1 MFESIW
7 QDIKQEF
14 SYGNMVKRIV
24 IVNVAVFIAVNLLWV
39 ILRLTHAWA
48 TPPIYKKIIHFFSI
62 SSDWLHNL
70 THPWA
75 IFTHMFLH
83 EGFFHILWNMLF
95 LWWFAPI
102 VGDLLND
109 RRMLPLYLI
118 CGLASFVAFFL
129 GTNIMPGG
137 GVHYALGASGA
148 VTGIL
153 VSAGILAPDKPIH
166 LFLLGQIRLKWIVL
180 AILLIDLVGVAGDVN
195 TGGHFGHLGGALMGW
210 IFIVQLRQGNDL
222 TRPVNRAIDGLQD
235 FFRGI
240 MEKRPAN
247 RPPRPGATT
256 RNRPFTGTRT
266 GGRAPRKK
274 GPAAPRDNPDLH
286 QERIDAILDKLR
298 EKGYQGLSQEEKDY
312 LNEASKK

>member
-39 ILRLTHAWA
+39 ILRLTHAWS
-48 TPPIYKKIIHFFSI
+48 TPPIYKEIIHFFSV

-75 IFTHMFLH
+75 VITHMFLH

-102 VGDLLND
+102 VGDLLSD

-129 GTNIMPGG
+129 GTNLLPGEAN
-137 GVHYALGASGA
+137 HFALGASGA

-180 AILLIDLVGVAGDVN
+180 TILLIDLVGVAGDVN

-210 IFIVQLRQGNDL
+210 IFIAQLRQGNDL
-222 TRPVNRAIDGLQD
+222 TRPVNRAIDAVQG

-240 MEKRPAN
+240 LEKRPAN
-247 RPPRPGATT
+247 RSDRRDTPPRS
-256 RNRPFTGTRT
+256 RPFGGGKP
-266 GGRAPRKK
+266 GGRPSRKR
-274 GPAAPRDNPDLH
+274 PTPPRDNSNTH

-298 EKGYQGLSQEEKDY
+298 EKGYQGLTQEEKDY

>member
-24 IVNVAVFIAVNLLWV
+24 IVNVAVYIAVNLLWV
-39 ILRLTHAWA
+39 ILRLTHAWT
-48 TPPIYKKIIHFFSI
+48 TPPIYQGIIHFFSI

-102 VGDLLND
+102 VGDLLGD

-118 CGLASFVAFFL
+118 CGLASFLAFFI
-129 GTNIMPGG
+129 GTNILPGG
-137 GVHYALGASGA
+137 GLHYALGASGA

-153 VSAGILAPDKPIH
+153 VSAGVLAPDKPIR
-166 LFLLGQIRLKWIVL
+166 LFLLGTVRLKWIVL
-180 AILLIDLVGVAGDVN
+180 TILLIDLVGVAGDVN
-195 TGGHFGHLGGALMGW
+195 TGGHFGHLGGAVMGG
-210 IFIVQLRQGNDL
+210 IFVLRLRRGDDL
-222 TRPVNRAIDGLQD
+222 TRPVNRGISAVQN
-235 FFRGI
+235 FFAGI
-240 MEKRPAN
+240 LEKRPAGGP
-247 RPPRPGATT
+247 RRDSEAPRTGPFTRSSGVKTKPPRSSRRREEP
-256 RNRPFTGTRT
+256 
-266 GGRAPRKK
+266 
-274 GPAAPRDNPDLH
+274 DNH